1 MALPVS
7 RSSDSQIISNIR
19 LPRIRINT
27 SSSGIM
33 DIASLYTA
41 AELFRIHT
49 WFPEILIVLR
59 LQWLFRYHLDYIQRL
74 LFHIITRNAIVFTY
88 PIASFQIKT
97 LLCNHNFPEYAEM
110 YNSYNPLSVSRF
122 LLLYTAVFP
131 DNPHSSSWDNN
142 KKGSW
147 NPALLLSYYMGN
159 VYTGS
164 S

>member
-1 MALPVS
+1 MALPVG

-19 LPRIRINT
+19 LPRISSKALFQWHNGYRLPVY
-27 SSSGIM
+27 SSGTVQ
-33 DIASLYTA
+33 DS
-41 AELFRIHT
+41 H
-49 WFPEILIVLR
+49 LIPWSTYILR

-88 PIASFQIKT
+88 PISSFQIKT

-147 NPALLLSYYMGN
+147 NPALLLSYDMGN
-159 VYTGS
+159 IYTGRS
-164 S
+164 